1 MKSLRYLDKYFLKY
15 KWRLL
20 IGVFITILSKILALQ
35 IPRIIGGS
43 LNEIEEYLKEQ
54 KTGGN
59 PEISIVQDQL
69 VWNILIIIGVAVL
82 AGFLTFV
89 MRQMII
95 VTSRLI
101 EFDLK
106 NEIYEQ
112 YQKLSI
118 NFYKKNR
125 TGDLMNRISEDVS
138 KVRMY
143 FGPAVMYSMNMIVLF
158 IVGFAQMAKTDMTLT
173 MYTLIP
179 FPILSIS
186 IFYISKVIN
195 QRSTIVQEYLSKLT
209 TYNQEFFSGINVVK
223 SYGIESMV
231 ISGFDEIANKSKD
244 KNIRL
249 YKVQALFFPLMILL
263 IGISNLTVIY
273 VGGKQFINGEI
284 PIGVIAEFILYV
296 NMLTWPVAVVGW
308 VTSMVQQADASQERI
323 NEFLNEIPEIQNKN
337 TEPFSVK
344 GNIEFKNVSLTY
356 DDTNIKALKNISF
369 SIKKGETIAILGK
382 TGSGK
387 SSIVNL
393 ISRLYDVENG
403 IISIDTIPI
412 KEINLIDLRK
422 GIGFVP
428 QDPFLFSDSIFNNIK
443 FGYEKASK
451 EEIITAAKNAVV
463 HQNIV
468 DFKNGYQT
476 LLGERGVTLS
486 GGQKQRVSIA
496 RAIVKNPQILIFDD
510 CLSAVDTETEESILA
525 NLEKVS
531 KDKTT
536 FIISHRVSSAKN
548 ADKIIILDEGEI
560 IQQGT
565 HYQLLNKKGY
575 YKELYNQQ
583 LFEKE
588 N

>member
-1 MKSLRYLDKYFLKY
+1 M
-15 KWRLL
+15 
-20 IGVFITILSKILALQ
+20 LA
-35 IPRIIGGS
+35 
-43 LNEIEEYLKEQ
+43 
-54 KTGGN
+54 
-59 PEISIVQDQL
+59 
-69 VWNILIIIGVAVL
+69 
-82 AGFLTFV
+82 
-89 MRQMII
+89 
-95 VTSRLI
+95 
-101 EFDLK
+101 
-106 NEIYEQ
+106 
-112 YQKLSI
+112 
-118 NFYKKNR
+118 
-125 TGDLMNRISEDVS
+125 
-138 KVRMY
+138 
-143 FGPAVMYSMNMIVLF
+143 
-158 IVGFAQMAKTDMTLT
+158 
-173 MYTLIP
+173 
-179 FPILSIS
+179 
-186 IFYISKVIN
+186 
-195 QRSTIVQEYLSKLT
+195 
-209 TYNQEFFSGINVVK
+209 
-223 SYGIESMV
+223 
-231 ISGFDEIANKSKD
+231 
-244 KNIRL
+244 
-249 YKVQALFFPLMILL
+249 
-263 IGISNLTVIY
+263 
-273 VGGKQFINGEI
+273 
-284 PIGVIAEFILYV
+284 
-296 NMLTWPVAVVGW
+296 WPVAVVGW

-337 TEPFSVK
+337 TEPFSIE

-356 DDTNIKALKNISF
+356 DDTNITALKNISF
-369 SIKKGETIAILGK
+369 SIKKGETLAILGK

-510 CLSAVDTETEESILA
+510 CLSAVDTETEERILE